1 MSMLAELVEVVIGVD
16 THSQTH
22 TAAVLDARTGGVLA
36 RATVTADPDGY
47 AELVALA
54 EQHSG
59 LRAWA
64 MAGAGGYGAGLARHL
79 AAGSEMVVE
88 LDRPKR
94 PARRAGAKSDPID
107 AERAARD
114 ALARTRLA
122 QPKTGAERAALQ
134 MRLTA
139 RRAAVEAT
147 STSQRQ
153 LLAMVITAPEQV
165 RARFRGQN
173 TRAMI
178 TTAARLRPGASTD
191 DIEVITALT
200 VLHDLADR
208 IRFLEAEALGHEKAI
223 RTIVR
228 SWRSDLLE
236 LTGVG
241 PIVAATVLTA
251 WSHPG
256 RCRNDAAFAM
266 LAGTA
271 PIPASSGKTVR
282 YRLNRSGDRQLN
294 RALHTVTLSRLHQG
308 LCPSSDQRAQ
318 AVTQSGLLLLDPG
331 ERRAF
336 AGEGGDGRWPL
347 RGVYAEGVAEVGEG
361 DALEQCDP
369 RRVLVGG
376 LLRVVAGDTPEGV
389 LRVGE
394 GEQGLGAGAEGVG
407 VC

>member
-22 TAAVLDARTGGVLA
+22 TAAVVNARTGAVLA
-36 RATVTADPDGY
+36 AATVTADPDGY
-47 AELVALA
+47 AELAALA

-64 MAGAGGYGAGLARHL
+64 MEGTGGYGAGLARHL
-79 AAGSEMVVE
+79 ADAGELVVE

-139 RRAAVEAT
+139 RRAAVEAAT
-147 STSQRQ
+147 AAQRQ
-153 LLAMVITAPEQV
+153 LLALVITAPEAA
-165 RARFRGQN
+165 RARFRGQS
-173 TRAMI
+173 TRAML
-178 TTAARLRPGASTD
+178 TTAARLRPTTSNGN
-191 DIEVITALT
+191 IEMTTALM
-200 VLHDLADR
+200 VLRDLAR
-208 IRFLEAEALGHEKAI
+208 RVQFLEAEAAEHERAI

-228 SWRSDLLE
+228 AWRPDLLE

-251 WSHPG
+251 WSHQG
-256 RCRNDAAFAM
+256 RCRDDAAFAM
-266 LAGTA
+266 LAGVA

-294 RALHTVTLSRLHQG
+294 RALHTVTLCRL
-308 LCPSSDQRAQ
+308 QR
-318 AVTQSGLLLLDPG
+318 DPRTRAYA
-331 ERRAF
+331 ERR
-336 AGEGGDGRWPL
+336 R
-347 RGVYAEGVAEVGEG
+347 AEGKTDREIKRCLKRYVARELYRR
-361 DALEQCDP
+361 LE
-369 RRVLVGG
+369 
-376 LLRVVAGDTPEGV
+376 TPPSMT
-389 LRVGE
+389 
-394 GEQGLGAGAEGVG
+394 
-407 VC
+407 

>member
-54 EQHSG
+54 QEHAG

-64 MAGAGGYGAGLARHL
+64 MEGAGGYGAGLARHL
-79 AAGSEMVVE
+79 ADAEELVIE

-114 ALARTRLA
+114 ALARAQLA

-139 RRAAVEAT
+139 RRAAVEAA
-147 STSQRQ
+147 SAAQRQ
-153 LLAMVITAPEQV
+153 LLAMVITSPEAV
-165 RARFRGQN
+165 RGRFRGQT
-173 TRAMI
+173 TRVMI
-178 TTAARLRPGASTD
+178 TTAAGLRPGASSGD
-191 DIEVITALT
+191 VEVITALT
-200 VLHDLADR
+200 VLRELARR
-208 IRFLEAEALGHEKAI
+208 IRFLETEALDHEKAI
-223 RTIVR
+223 RTIVG
-228 SWRSDLLE
+228 SWRPDLLE

-256 RCRNDAAFAM
+256 RCRSDAAFAM
-266 LAGTA
+266 LAGVA

-294 RALHTVTLSRLHQG
+294 RALHTVVLSRLQR
-308 LCPSSDQRAQ
+308 DERTRAYADRRRAQ
-318 AVTQSGLLLLDPG
+318 GKTDREIKRCLKRYIARELY
-331 ERRAF
+331 RR
-336 AGEGGDGRWPL
+336 
-347 RGVYAEGVAEVGEG
+347 
-361 DALEQCDP
+361 LESIP
-369 RRVLVGG
+369 
-376 LLRVVAGDTPEGV
+376 A
-389 LRVGE
+389 
-394 GEQGLGAGAEGVG
+394 AA
-407 VC
+407 